1 MPRTD
6 FARMRCPVA
15 RAMAILGERWTILI
29 LREAFCGTTRFD
41 GFERSLGIAP
51 NILSARLR
59 ALVRH
64 GLLAREPAGG
74 RHAYRL
80 TERGRD
86 AFPLY
91 LAIRDWGARHL
102 SGPEGPPTLMVDGAT
117 GATVRAPEP
126 RRADGTPIRP
136 EDVRILPGPGANEA
150 IRRRF
155 GARAGTVPAGCAGDA
170 TDAGDAVAAGAP
182 PAGVPPPDASARA
195 PRRAAPRPK
204 PPGGRGARGKDAAHG

>member
-15 RAMAILGERWTILI
+15 RAMAILGERWTLLI

-41 GFERSLGIAP
+41 GFERNLGIAP

-64 GLLAREPAGG
+64 GLLAREPEGG

-102 SGPEGPPTLMVDGAT
+102 SGPEGPPTLMVDRAT
-117 GATVRAPEP
+117 GVAVRAPDP
-126 RRADGTPIRP
+126 RRADGTPFRP

-155 GARAGTVPAGCAGDA
+155 APPEAAPGPDA
-170 TDAGDAVAAGAP
+170 PGGHDPAGAP
-182 PAGVPPPDASARA
+182 GD
-195 PRRAAPRPK
+195 RAA
-204 PPGGRGARGKDAAHG
+204 PGGRGAAHG

>member
-1 MPRTD
+1 MPRID

-15 RAMAILGERWTILI
+15 RAMAILGERWTILL
-29 LREAFCGTTRFD
+29 LREAFAGTTRFD
-41 GFERSLGIAP
+41 AFERNLGIAP
-51 NILSARLR
+51 NILSARLG

-64 GLLAREPAGG
+64 GLMERVPDGG

-102 SGPEGPPTLMVDGAT
+102 SGPEGPPTVMVDRAT
-117 GATVRAPEP
+117 GAPVLAAEP
-126 RRADGTPIRP
+126 RRADGSPLSP
-136 EDVRILPGPGANEA
+136 EHVRILPGPGANDA

-155 GARAGTVPAGCAGDA
+155 GAEV
-170 TDAGDAVAAGAP
+170 
-182 PAGVPPPDASARA
+182 
-195 PRRAAPRPK
+195 
-204 PPGGRGARGKDAAHG
+204 AHG

>member
-15 RAMAILGERWTILI
+15 RAMAILGERWTILL

-41 GFERSLGIAP
+41 AFERNLGIAP
-51 NILSARLR
+51 NILSARLG

-64 GLLAREPAGG
+64 GLMERVPDGG

-80 TERGRD
+80 TARGRD

-102 SGPEGPPTLMVDGAT
+102 SGPEGPPTVMVDRAT
-117 GATVRAPEP
+117 GAPVRAPEP
-126 RRADGTPIRP
+126 RREDGTPVLP
-136 EDVRILPGPGANEA
+136 EDVRILPGPGANDA

-155 GARAGTVPAGCAGDA
+155 GEQ
-170 TDAGDAVAAGAP
+170 
-182 PAGVPPPDASARA
+182 
-195 PRRAAPRPK
+195 
-204 PPGGRGARGKDAAHG
+204 AAHG

>member
-1 MPRTD
+1 MPRID

-15 RAMAILGERWTILI
+15 RAMAILGERWTILL
-29 LREAFCGTTRFD
+29 LREAFSGTTRFD
-41 GFERSLGIAP
+41 AFERNLGIAP
-51 NILSARLR
+51 NILAARLA

-64 GLLAREPAGG
+64 GLLERRPEGG
-74 RHAYRL
+74 RHAYHL

-102 SGPEGPPTLMVDGAT
+102 SGPEGPPTVMVDRAT
-117 GATVRAPEP
+117 GAPVRAAQPC
-126 RRADGTPIRP
+126 RDDGTRIAP

-155 GARAGTVPAGCAGDA
+155 GEA
-170 TDAGDAVAAGAP
+170 
-182 PAGVPPPDASARA
+182 
-195 PRRAAPRPK
+195 
-204 PPGGRGARGKDAAHG
+204 AAHG

>member
-1 MPRTD
+1 MPRID

-15 RAMAILGERWTILI
+15 RAMAILGERWTILL

-41 GFERSLGIAP
+41 AFERNLGIAP
-51 NILSARLR
+51 NILSARLA

-64 GLLAREPAGG
+64 GLLERRPEGG
-74 RHAYRL
+74 RHAYHL

-102 SGPEGPPTLMVDGAT
+102 SGPDGPPTIMVDRVT
-117 GATVRAPEP
+117 GAPVQGPEP
-126 RRADGTPIRP
+126 RRDDGTRITP

-155 GARAGTVPAGCAGDA
+155 GEV
-170 TDAGDAVAAGAP
+170 
-182 PAGVPPPDASARA
+182 
-195 PRRAAPRPK
+195 
-204 PPGGRGARGKDAAHG
+204 AAHG

>member
-1 MPRTD
+1 MPRID

-41 GFERSLGIAP
+41 AFERHLGIAP
-51 NILSARLR
+51 NILSARLA

-64 GLLAREPAGG
+64 GLLERTPEGG

-80 TERGRD
+80 TDRGRD

-91 LAIRDWGARHL
+91 LAIRDWGATHL
-102 SGPEGPPTLMVDGAT
+102 SGPEGPPTLMVDRTT
-117 GATVRAPEP
+117 GAPLAAPQP
-126 RRADGTPIRP
+126 RRPDGTPLTP
-136 EDVRILPGPGANEA
+136 DHVRIIPGPGANDA

-155 GARAGTVPAGCAGDA
+155 GQQDTPHA
-170 TDAGDAVAAGAP
+170 
-182 PAGVPPPDASARA
+182 
-195 PRRAAPRPK
+195 
-204 PPGGRGARGKDAAHG
+204 